1 MIFQTYRMQQL
12 LHHDPILRSTY
23 HEIFAYINNEEQALR
38 FLFEQYVIKEPIFQ
52 NAYLHLTHP
61 S

>member
-1 MIFQTYRMQQL
+1 MQQL